1 MTNITT
7 NANAAAGVHLSVL
20 IVDDDPFIR
29 ESLSLLIGMD
39 PQIEVVG
46 TACHGLEAVNLLESG
61 ETPVPDVILMDI
73 RMPEC
78 DGVEGTK
85 RIKALFPQTSV
96 LILTTF
102 DDDEFIIEALQSG
115 ASGYLLKN
123 IPPSRIIEGIKTV
136 HSGSMLIHPDIA
148 RKLTGMLRAD
158 ALKAGAEQS
167 AGDAAGSSEQLPSPA
182 PSGSASSRRASSD
195 GDSSGRASSGGDSS
209 SSASS
214 SSASSDSASSS
225 SDSAAPADSVQS
237 KLRAAGLTP
246 AEQNVVALIA
256 DGMSNKEIAQKLFLS
271 EGTVKNYITDIL
283 AKLQVRDRTQL
294 AILYWK
300 SYNRLG

>member
-1 MTNITT
+1 MTNTTT

-46 TACHGLEAVNLLESG
+46 TACHGLEAVNQLESG
-61 ETPVPDVILMDI
+61 GMPVPNVVLMDI

-148 RKLTGMLRAD
+148 RKLTGMLRAN
-158 ALKAGAEQS
+158 AHKAGAGAGAEQS
-167 AGDAAGSSEQLPSPA
+167 AGDAAGRSEQLP
-182 PSGSASSRRASSD
+182 GRA
-195 GDSSGRASSGGDSS
+195 SSGRASSDGASFSGSATSDGASSGGASS
-209 SSASS
+209 GSASS
-214 SSASSDSASSS
+214 SSG
-225 SDSAAPADSVQS
+225 SAAPADSVQS

-300 SYNRLG
+300 SYNQLG